1 VNIVLVEPVI
11 PPNTGTI
18 ARLCAATETPLY
30 LVGPLGFKID
40 DRHLKRAGLDYWPH
54 VRVQCHDCWRSF
66 HEKHMKKRFIF
77 FSSRAEHS
85 YTRVAYQEDDF
96 LVFGNEV
103 KGLPQDLRKNFADHF
118 YTIPMQ
124 GKGVRSL
131 NLANAVSIVLYEA
144 LRQLGRV

>member
-1 VNIVLVEPVI
+1 MVEPVI

-18 ARLCAATETPLY
+18 ARLCAATDTPLH

-40 DRHLKRAGLDYWPH
+40 DRHLKRAGLDYWPY
-54 VRVQCHDCWRSF
+54 VRVHYYNCWRDF
-66 HEKHMKKRFIF
+66 REKHVNRRFIF
-77 FSSRAEHS
+77 FSSRVERS
-85 YTRVAYQEDDF
+85 YTTVAYREDDF

-103 KGLPQDLRKNFADHF
+103 KGLPPDLRENFADHF
-118 YTIPMQ
+118 YTIPMK

-144 LRQLGRV
+144 LRQLGKV